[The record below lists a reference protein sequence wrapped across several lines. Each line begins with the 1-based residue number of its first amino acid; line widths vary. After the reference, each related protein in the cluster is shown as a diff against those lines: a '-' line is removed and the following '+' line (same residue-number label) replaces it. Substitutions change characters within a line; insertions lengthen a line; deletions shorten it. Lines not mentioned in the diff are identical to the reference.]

1 MRFKRMI
8 AAGVSAVMLSVLCL
22 AGCADDNLN
31 NVQAVGSG
39 DQEQINL
46 TFFGNKADES
56 NIHVIEKIMREFMK
70 EHPNIVITYES
81 IKGNAYYD
89 TLNKRMEND
98 CGDDIFMVN
107 HDTMLTLHER
117 GQAADL
123 SDLSTIDSYT
133 QGEKDQF
140 VDSDGIYWVPTTVSA
155 FGLYCNM
162 DMLKEYDQK
171 VPANMHEF
179 EEVCDFFLDKGITP
193 VIADNDISLKTIAI
207 GAAYYDEYQNGT
219 EKQLFDSINAG
230 ETGLGDSLT
239 DGLRIVDEI
248 ITRGYVD
255 ADATLETEKTSD
267 DLEYFAKG
275 ENPFML
281 TGVWASN
288 RLKTDFDAAFEY
300 EVHPMPVLPDG
311 ALIVVNPDTRL
322 AVNANSEHVDEA
334 KMFVEYFTQVENL
347 HEFCEDQCSI
357 SPLQDGISSSAAEVQ
372 PIVRCFGDGD
382 IVVGADAKLELPIW
396 GLTMDASR
404 ELLHG
409 MSLDEVRQEL
419 NDASQKYAEASEGA
433 GA

>member
-1 MRFKRMI
+1 MLFKK
-8 AAGVSAVMLSVLCL
+8 AAAAVSAVMLSGLCL
-22 AGCADDNLN
+22 SGCAGKTLN
-31 NVQAVGSG
+31 EVKEVSSG

-89 TLNKRMEND
+89 TLNKRMESD

-107 HDTMLTLHER
+107 HDTMLSLHER

-133 QGEKDQF
+133 DGEKDQF
-140 VDSDGIYWVPTTVSA
+140 EEADGIYWVPTTVSA

-162 DMLKEYDQK
+162 DMLKEYDRK
-171 VPANMHEF
+171 VPSNLQEF
-179 EEVCDFFLDKGITP
+179 EEACDFFLDKGITP

-207 GAAYYDEYQNGT
+207 GASYYNEYHSGS

-230 ETGLGDSLT
+230 EIGLGDSLS
-239 DGLRIVDEI
+239 DGLEIVEEMI
-248 ITRGYVD
+248 NKGYVD
-255 ADATLETEKTSD
+255 PEATLETEKTSD

-288 RLKTDFDAAFEY
+288 RLKTDFDAAFDY
-300 EVHPMPVLPDG
+300 EVHPMPILEDG
-311 ALIVVNPDTRL
+311 SLIVVNPDTRL
-322 AVNANSEHVDEA
+322 AVNANSEHVKEA
-334 KMFVEYFTQVENL
+334 KMFVEYFTRVENL

-357 SPLQDGISSSAAEVQ
+357 SPLKDGISSSAKEVQ
-372 PIVRCFGDGD
+372 PIVQCFEDGA
-382 IVVGADAKLELPIW
+382 IVVGADAELELPIW

-404 ELLHG
+404 ELLQG
-409 MSLDEVRQEL
+409 KSMNEVRQEL
-419 NDASQKYAEASEGA
+419 NAESREYIEADEGA
-433 GA
+433 EE